1 MRRPTELAPLVACVL
16 LLTAGIARCADHDDV
31 GAVANE
37 STLEIT
43 TAGRT
48 SGQARTATI
57 WFVRE
62 GDHIY
67 VQSGKEGQT
76 DWYRNALKTPAVT
89 LRIGT
94 LMLRGRARPV
104 DDAAEVARVHELF
117 EHKYVSAR
125 VMGWFGGGFG
135 HGKVLLIDD
144 LEPVH

>member
-1 MRRPTELAPLVACVL
+1 MSRATALALLSGCVL
-16 LLTAGIARCADHDDV
+16 LFAAGLARSADHDDLS
-31 GAVANE
+31 AVASE

-67 VQSGKEGQT
+67 VQSGKDGQT

-89 LRIGT
+89 LRIGSVA
-94 LMLRGRARPV
+94 LRGRARPI
-104 DDAAEVARVHELF
+104 DDAAEAARVHELF
-117 EHKYVSAR
+117 DHKYLRAR

-135 HGKVLLIDD
+135 HGKVLLIEN
-144 LEPVH
+144 LEPVR

>member
-1 MRRPTELAPLVACVL
+1 MSRPTELALLGGCVL
-16 LLTAGIARCADHDDV
+16 LLAAGIARSAEHAEI

-37 STLEIT
+37 TTLEST

-48 SGQARTATI
+48 SGQARSATI
-57 WFVRE
+57 WFVSE

-67 VQSGKEGQT
+67 VQSGKDGKT

-94 LMLRGRARPV
+94 LALRGRARSV
-104 DDAAEVARVHELF
+104 DDAAEVARVHALF
-117 EHKYVSAR
+117 DHKYVSAR

-144 LEPVH
+144 LEPAR